1 MPSDWTVRAVGGAA
15 PEHLIGVAVPA
26 TVPGSVHL
34 DLLAAGVI
42 PDPYLD
48 ENEAAL
54 AWIGR
59 TDWHYET
66 TLEWDGADTGGGT
79 DGRGVDLV
87 ALGLDTV
94 AVVRLNGTVVGE
106 SANMHRSHRFP
117 VTGRLR
123 PGANTLSVTFT
134 GALTAAEQAAAEQG
148 ERPHVNRHPYNAVRK
163 MACDYGWDWGPEIM
177 TAGIWRPL
185 YLETWQQAG
194 IEGVRPLVE
203 FDGDTGVVYAH
214 VDLRWAA
221 GTAGATD
228 PLLLEVSVGD
238 YVTTAQVTTAQ
249 VTTAQVATAQI
260 PPGQAA
266 AVAEVRVP
274 QARRWWPRGYGDQP
288 LYDIAVSLRDGD
300 SVLDEWRS
308 RIGFRTV
315 AVDTTPDEHGTP
327 FTLLVNDR
335 PVFARGFNWIPGD
348 CFPSRVTREL
358 YAERLGQACEANA
371 NLIRVWGGGIYES
384 EDFYELC
391 DELGLL
397 VWQDFLFAC
406 AAYPEEEPLLGEV
419 IAEAREAIARL
430 SAHPSLA
437 VWNGGN
443 EDVWGY
449 HDWGWPPDLAGRS
462 WGWRYYTEILPAL
475 LAELDP
481 TRPYVPNSP
490 YSFNP
495 DLHPNDTAHGI
506 KHIWDV
512 WNELDYTEYRRHRPR
527 FVAEFGFQGPPAW
540 ATLVR
545 SVHDEPSRPDS
556 PGMLA
561 HQKADDGVGKL
572 ARGLTAHLPAPRTFD
587 DWHWATSL
595 NQARAV
601 AAGVEHLRSLMPY
614 CMGAVVWQLNDVW
627 PVVSWSAVDGDGR
640 RKPLWHALRRAFA
653 DRLLTIQ
660 PRDGGLALVTVND
673 SDGAWQSTVTVTR
686 RSFEGTELA
695 RIDVDFA
702 VPARGVATR
711 VLPEEIVT
719 PDMPES
725 EVIIADTPGER
736 ALWQF
741 EEDVAARLPEPKVA
755 CDVERTP
762 TGYRV
767 SVTAEAY
774 VRDLAVLADKVAPDS
789 EADPALVTLLPGESA
804 AFDIRTTATVDPK
817 AFLSP
822 SVLRS
827 ANQLEGSPR

>member
-1 MPSDWTVRAVGGAA
+1 MTRTDIPSDWTVRAVGGAV
-15 PEHLIGVAVPA
+15 PEHLAGVAVPA

-48 ENEAAL
+48 RNEAAL

-59 TDWHYET
+59 TDWRYET
-66 TLEWDGADTGGGT
+66 TLEWDGSDVAGGS
-79 DGRGVDLV
+79 DGATVDLV

-94 AVVRLNGTVVGE
+94 AVVRLNGVVVGE
-106 SANMHRSHRFP
+106 SANMHRSYRFP
-117 VTGRLR
+117 VTGLLR

-134 GALTAAEQAAAEQG
+134 GALTAAEQAAREQG
-148 ERPHVNRHPYNAVRK
+148 GRPHVNRHPYNAIRK

-194 IEGVRPLVE
+194 IDGVRPLVA
-203 FDGDTGVVYAH
+203 FDGDTGVVSTY

-228 PLLLEVSVGD
+228 PLRLDVSVGD
-238 YVTTAQVTTAQ
+238 QVTSAR
-249 VTTAQVATAQI
+249 I
-260 PPGQAA
+260 RPGRE
-266 AVAEVRVP
+266 AVLVEVRVP
-274 QARRWWPRGYGDQP
+274 AARRWWPRGYGDQP
-288 LYDIAVSLRDGD
+288 LYDIAVRLRDGG
-300 SVLDEWRS
+300 SVLDEWHG

-371 NLIRVWGGGIYES
+371 NLIRIWGGGIYES

-419 IAEAREAIARL
+419 VAEAREAITRL
-430 SAHPSLA
+430 SPHASLA

-449 HDWGWPPDLAGRS
+449 HDWGWPPELDGRS

-490 YSFNP
+490 YSFDP

-512 WNELDYTEYRRHRPR
+512 WNELDYTEYRSHRPR

-540 ATLVR
+540 ATLMR
-545 SVHDEPSRPDS
+545 AVHDEPLLPDS

-561 HQKADDGVGKL
+561 HQKAEDGSGKL
-572 ARGLTAHLPAPRTFD
+572 ARGLAGHLPAPRTLD

-601 AAGVEHLRSLMPY
+601 AYGVEHLRSLTPY

-627 PVVSWSAVDGDGR
+627 PVISWSAVDGDGR

-660 PRDGGLALVTVND
+660 PRDGAPALVAVND
-673 SDGAWQSTVTVTR
+673 SDEPWQGTVTVTR
-686 RSFEGTELA
+686 RGFDGAELA
-695 RIDVDFA
+695 RAEIGLA
-702 VPARGVATR
+702 VPARAAATHA
-711 VLPEEIVT
+711 LPAEITVPHT
-719 PDMPES
+719 PDQEL
-725 EVIIADTPGER
+725 IIADADASGAR

-741 EEDVAARLPEPKVA
+741 AEDVAARLPEPKLA

-762 TGYRV
+762 SGYRV

-774 VRDLAVLADKVAPDS
+774 VRDLTVLADKVAADA
-789 EADPALVTLLPGESA
+789 EAAPALVTLLPGESA
-804 AFDIRTTATVDPK
+804 VFDIRTAAAVDPK

-822 SVLRS
+822 TVLRS